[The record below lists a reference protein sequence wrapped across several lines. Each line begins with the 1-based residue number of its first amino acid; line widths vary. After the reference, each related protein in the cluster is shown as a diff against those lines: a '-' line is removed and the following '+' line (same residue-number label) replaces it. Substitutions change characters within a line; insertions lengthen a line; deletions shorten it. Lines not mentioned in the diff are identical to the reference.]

1 MSCLCI
7 LEINPLSVLSF
18 ANVLPI
24 QFYLTYLSG
33 WIIFCYVNVSE
44 SVLPK
49 IKPLI
54 RRFGQEGAMIYY

>member
-18 ANVLPI
+18 VNVLPI
-24 QFYLTYLSG
+24 QFYLTYLSS

-49 IKPLI
+49 SKTLN
-54 RRFGQEGAMIYY
+54 